1 MEAIN
6 PFSDPE
12 FKKKIL
18 EKEGKLDQKTEDYEF
33 IDDPSE
39 EVVTDMKS
47 IISAT
52 PKMPGNKTVKN
63 IIVDASALAKN
74 EKEARAQEMTNALNT
89 VLTNYNKEYG
99 LNLNL
104 DLNNLSNA
112 LVTVSDEKNLRILEL
127 YLSNFYRGFK
137 PILIL
142 HMMQK
147 LALAIDYILQPENLF
162 SQQMSIQDI
171 YIVCEKLL
179 QFVDQ
184 LDSLK
189 GEVQIAGADLE
200 LKKLAEENEGSG
212 VDLSSKES
220 QEAIDSFM
228 KLFNK
233 DLGNNNDNIEK

>member
-1 MEAIN
+1 
-6 PFSDPE
+6 
-12 FKKKIL
+12 
-18 EKEGKLDQKTEDYEF
+18 
-33 IDDPSE
+33 
-39 EVVTDMKS
+39 
-47 IISAT
+47 
-52 PKMPGNKTVKN
+52 
-63 IIVDASALAKN
+63 
-74 EKEARAQEMTNALNT
+74 
-89 VLTNYNKEYG
+89 
-99 LNLNL
+99 
-104 DLNNLSNA
+104 
-112 LVTVSDEKNLRILEL
+112 
-127 YLSNFYRGFK
+127 
-137 PILIL
+137 
-142 HMMQK
+142 MQK

-200 LKKLAEENEGSG
+200 LKKLAEENDGSG